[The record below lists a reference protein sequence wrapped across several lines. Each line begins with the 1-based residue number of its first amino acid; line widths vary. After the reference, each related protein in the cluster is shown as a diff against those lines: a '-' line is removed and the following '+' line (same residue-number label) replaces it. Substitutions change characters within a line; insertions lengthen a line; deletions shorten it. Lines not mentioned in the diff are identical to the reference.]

1 MSGVHVRLLKLAA
14 IVLLVGCEYGVSKED
29 LEKAKS
35 EIIQAERD
43 FAEMAREQSIAAA
56 FAEFADSAGV
66 IRRGNKIIQGKEAI
80 GEFYD
85 TDAWRE
91 SQLEWT
97 PSFVDVA
104 ASADLGYTYGNS
116 TYSWRDSLGNLHQ
129 HSGVFHTVWKKQKD
143 GTWRF
148 VWD

>member
-1 MSGVHVRLLKLAA
+1 MRFLKLAVVA
-14 IVLLVGCEYGVSKED
+14 LLVSCQYGMSEED
-29 LEKAKS
+29 IEKAKS
-35 EIIQAERD
+35 EIVQAEKD
-43 FAEMAREQSIAAA
+43 FAAMAREQSIAAA

-66 IRRGNKIIQGKEAI
+66 IRRSGKIIQGKVAI

-85 TDAWRE
+85 TEAWRE

-97 PSFVDVA
+97 PSFVEVS
-104 ASADLGYTYGNS
+104 ASADLGYTYGES
-116 TYSWRDSLGNLHQ
+116 IYTWTDSLGNVHQ
-129 HSGVFHTVWKKQKD
+129 NSGVFHTVWKKQKD